1 MSLKPTSSG
10 MGQHRAKDIK
20 TKVTSLDGVEETTVE
35 VTFQPPWNPEMM
47 KDEAKEKLGFSPS
60 KTQSENVSTEWE

>member
-1 MSLKPTSSG
+1 
-10 MGQHRAKDIK
+10 
-20 TKVTSLDGVEETTVE
+20 
-35 VTFQPPWNPEMM
+35 MM